1 LSFTIDVDALEV
13 KPALTRNF
21 SFVACHLKDV
31 PSGFYMFC
39 VLARKKVVELE
50 FVRLQVRDCLVELEP
65 KVLSLSKLQVISD
78 SVTHHLICTN

>member
-1 LSFTIDVDALEV
+1 M
-13 KPALTRNF
+13 PALTQGF

-50 FVRLQVRDCLVELEP
+50 FVRLRDR
-65 KVLSLSKLQVISD
+65 LSSFSNL
-78 SVTHHLICTN
+78 